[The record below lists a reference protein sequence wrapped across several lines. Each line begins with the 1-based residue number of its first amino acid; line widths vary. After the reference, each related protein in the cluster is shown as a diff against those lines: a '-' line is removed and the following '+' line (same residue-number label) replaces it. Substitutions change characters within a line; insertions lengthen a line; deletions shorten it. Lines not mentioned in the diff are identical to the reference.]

1 MISAALIWLIDI
13 SPLPQKTG
21 FIWRLILLD
30 MHLSVVQNTIDDLP
44 IQAIHRSELLSA
56 KSPDEV
62 QRQKTKRHQVV
73 DDAGLIPGQA
83 QCTQGACFCQQDQDG
98 ALPAAEPG

>member
-1 MISAALIWLIDI
+1 MVSAALTWLIDI
-13 SPLPQKTG
+13 TPLPQKTG
-21 FIWRLILLD
+21 FMWGLPLPDLD
-30 MHLSVVQNTIDDLP
+30 LSVVHNTIDDLP
-44 IQAIHRSELLSA
+44 IQVFHSSESLSA
-56 KSPDEV
+56 NSPDEV

-83 QCTQGACFCQQDQDG
+83 QCTQGACLCQQDQDG